1 VPAQLA
7 ALAEAVQSSYH
18 QYGDLAAL
26 REPLKT
32 SFRLTLT
39 LVLLLAMLAAIYGA
53 IYSAQRLVRPVQDL
67 IEGTRAVGKG
77 DFGTRLPLPRA
88 TRWGSWCTPSTT

>member
-1 VPAQLA
+1 MAIYRVPPQHAELS
-7 ALAEAVQSSYH
+7 EAVQHAYS

-26 REPLKT
+26 REPLKN

-53 IYSAQRLVRPVQDL
+53 IFSAQRLTRPCR
-67 IEGTRAVGKG
+67 T
-77 DFGTRLPLPRA
+77 
-88 TRWGSWCTPSTT
+88 